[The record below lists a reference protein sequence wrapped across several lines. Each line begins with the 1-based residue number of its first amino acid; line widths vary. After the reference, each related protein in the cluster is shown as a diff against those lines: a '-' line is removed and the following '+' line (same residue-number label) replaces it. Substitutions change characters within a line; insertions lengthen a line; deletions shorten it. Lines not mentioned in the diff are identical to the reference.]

1 MEIRSTSALATALAL
16 SIATTSVV
24 AQPRVTTSSPSQSRG
39 DSPGGVTVLKPPAT
53 GEQVYTQ
60 VCQSCHMANAMGGVG
75 AGHIP
80 ALANNPHL
88 ANAAYPLVFIV
99 KGHGAMPYFTD
110 LLAPAQI
117 AAVTM
122 YIRTHFGN
130 AYAGPVTEADVA
142 RIAGPNPPK

>member
-1 MEIRSTSALATALAL
+1 MRTLFIGIVATALAL
-16 SIATTSVV
+16 SLGGSAAF
-24 AQPRVTTSSPSQSRG
+24 AQPRVTTSSPSPNRG
-39 DSPGGVTVLKPPAT
+39 DSPGGVTTLTPPVT

-88 ANAAYPLVFIV
+88 KNAAYPLVFIV

-117 AAVTM
+117 ANVTM
-122 YIRTHFGN
+122 YVRTHFGN
-130 AYAGPVTEADVA
+130 NYPGPVTEADVA